1 MSSKPWVEQAAAVL
15 RESLQPVPHELNELD
30 WKSGLSTHK
39 DRLAEHLMALAN
51 LPGGGTLVFGID
63 NGGQVQGIAQAE
75 AERIVGTLGNL
86 ARDAIEPPVALD
98 HAVYSHPSGPP
109 LLFVR
114 VPDQSLKPVHRR
126 GKSIEEAW
134 IRSGGST
141 RKASRQEVGVLM
153 MNSAP
158 HRWEDTRA
166 SAPLTLNEVGEMLD
180 LPTIAQLLERPLPT
194 EEVAL
199 SAWLQE
205 EGLTVAEGRG
215 HTITHFGALAAA
227 RRLTDFP
234 DLSRKAVRLVRYRGT
249 NKTEAIDE
257 LDGQRGYA
265 IGFEGLIRHLRT
277 VLPHSEVI
285 RQSLRKD
292 VSLYPEL
299 ALRELIANALIHQDF
314 QVSGA
319 GPMIDL
325 YADRITI
332 TSPGTLLP
340 GKKPDRLI
348 GATPES
354 RNEKLASAFRR
365 YRICEERGTGF
376 QKVIKDIELFGLPPL
391 QIIAHENAFSVTL
404 CAPRTFTD
412 MATPERIEAC
422 YQHAVLQYLSSQ
434 TLTNTSLR
442 QRFQLHDKQRNS
454 ITNLIADAV
463 AAGRIK
469 RKDAS
474 SGNKFAEYVPYW
486 V

>member
-1 MSSKPWVEQAAAVL
+1 MSRKPWVEQAAAVL
-15 RESLQPVPHELNELD
+15 QESLQPVPHELNELD
-30 WKSGLSTHK
+30 WKSGLSTDK
-39 DRLAEHLMALAN
+39 ARLAEHLMALAN

-63 NGGQVQGIAQAE
+63 DAGQVDGIAQDEVAH
-75 AERIVGTLGNL
+75 IVGILGNL
-86 ARDAIEPPVALD
+86 ARDALEPPVALD
-98 HAVYSHPSGPP
+98 HAVHTHPAGP

-114 VPDQSLKPVHRR
+114 VPEQAVKPVHRR
-126 GKSIEEAW
+126 GKSIEETW

-141 RKASRQEVGVLM
+141 RKASRQEVGALM

-158 HRWEDTRA
+158 QRWEDQRA
-166 SAPLTLNEVGEMLD
+166 TSLLGLAEVGHLLD
-180 LPTIAQLLERPLPT
+180 LPAVAQLLDRPLPT
-194 EEVAL
+194 DDAAL
-199 SAWLQE
+199 GTWLQQ

-215 HTITHFGALAAA
+215 HCITRFGALAAA
-227 RRLTDFP
+227 RQLSQFT
-234 DLSRKAVRLVRYRGT
+234 DLSRKAIRLVRYRGT
-249 NKTEAIDE
+249 NKVEAIDE
-257 LDGQRGYA
+257 IDGQRGYA
-265 IGFEGLIRHLRT
+265 IGFEGLIRHLRS
-277 VLPHSEVI
+277 VLPRSEVI
-285 RQSLRKD
+285 RQALRRD
-292 VSLYPEL
+292 VSVYPEL

-340 GKKPDRLI
+340 GKKPDRLV

-376 QKVIKDIELFGLPPL
+376 QKVLQQIELFGLPPL
-391 QIIAHENAFSVTL
+391 QITPHDNAFSVTL
-404 CAPRTFTD
+404 YAPRAFAD
-412 MATPERIEAC
+412 MGTAERIEAC
-422 YQHAVLQYLSSQ
+422 YQHAQLQYLSSQ
-434 TLTNTSLR
+434 TLTNTTLR
-442 QRFQLHDKQRNS
+442 RRFQLHDKQRNS

-474 SGNKFAEYVPYW
+474 SGNKFAEYIPYW
-486 V
+486 A